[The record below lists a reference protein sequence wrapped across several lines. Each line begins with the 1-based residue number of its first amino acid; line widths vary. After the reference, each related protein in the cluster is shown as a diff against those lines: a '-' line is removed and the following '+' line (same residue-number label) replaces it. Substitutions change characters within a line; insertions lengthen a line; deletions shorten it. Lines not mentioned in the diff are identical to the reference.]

1 MQLSE
6 LGFNRNLYKTVQSI
20 ETQDAVTRAGTVT
33 PNDFAAVA
41 SGSAA
46 NDVNTGSVILL
57 PEVLGLSDSVAII
70 SDVTALGVPTGLT
83 AIATTSNVGPDGTV
97 TSSVTLQWTA
107 ITGDTFDHYV
117 IRYKI
122 APYTYYFYA
131 TSTTTTITIGGLV
144 PNITYNFG
152 ISSVTKYGTQSLFSS
167 DISQVTATS
176 TTPPATV
183 SSVSAAGGI
192 QYVVLEWA
200 RNTETDLASY
210 NIYRNTVNNSATATQ
225 IGNALTTYF
234 VDGGLTGGTT
244 YYYWVKAMNTS
255 ALVSASFS
263 TVVSATPRNVINVD
277 LADSS
282 VTAAKTSIEAINPVD
297 GEINA
302 NKVGTTQIVADA
314 VTSAK
319 ILDGAITASKT
330 NIAALSALTGNLNT
344 GVVDT
349 AQIVDNAVSSLK
361 ILAGAVTTS
370 KIFAEA
376 VTANELAANS
386 VVAGKIAALTIVAG
400 DIAADAITASKIL
413 AGSVTANKMT
423 TYNFQVSA
431 GTFTNNSPV
440 ASKIAWTGAKVVY
453 NGTEYTITD
462 SSCLTTDKH
471 VYWQLSAP
479 TVFLGSATLPAL
491 GNDDFLV
498 LFNNSGTALYVW
510 NSTIVNGNR
519 ITTGSITST
528 NITAN
533 TITANEIAA
542 NTITAAQIF
551 AGTIT
556 ATEIA
561 TNTITSSNI
570 LSLAATKVLIDGAVY
585 LSNWQKSGDLTK
597 IDGGSISANTI
608 TTTQLNFTPV
618 QGSNVIASI
627 NASAEGIT
635 IDADN
640 ITISGATTF
649 SSGYD
654 PTGRVLTVGGTYD
667 SAASGARVRIFPDAN
682 TGILVIDDVAGDVF
696 KVVVGGTNVGDV
708 IIGNYSANQGIFY
721 DKSAG
726 TTTFRGAI
734 VGVSGTLGD
743 ITIGSN
749 AWHVDSS
756 GNMWWGNFA
765 SYAAATI
772 KISSAGVAN
781 LSGLTVGANNVTAG
795 TITGSTLQTAS
806 SGQRIVIDQPTNSI
820 KVYNS
825 GGANVGKIYG
835 DASGG
840 STMWIT
846 APNGNNLVLN
856 AEGSSY
862 VIDFEVAGSTTCYVT
877 ANGLTFQTSKKLIVK
892 DGKMQIP
899 VGTNVY

>member
-6 LGFNRNLYKTVQSI
+6 LGLNRNLYKTVQSI

-33 PNDFAAVA
+33 PTDFAAVA

-83 AIATTSNVGPDGTV
+83 AIATTANIGPDGTV

-122 APYTYYFYA
+122 STYTYYFYA

-225 IGNALTTYF
+225 VGNAMTTYF
-234 VDGGLTGGTT
+234 IDGGLTGGTV

-263 TVVSATPRNVINVD
+263 TVASATPRNVINVD
-277 LADSS
+277 LADSA
-282 VTAAKTSIEAINPVD
+282 VTAAKTSIAAINPVD

-302 NKVGTTQIVADA
+302 NKVGTTQIVA
-314 VTSAK
+314 
-319 ILDGAITASKT
+319 G
-330 NIAALSALTGNLNT
+330 
-344 GVVDT
+344 
-349 AQIVDNAVSSLK
+349 AVSP
-361 ILAGAVTTS
+361 S
-370 KIFAEA
+370 KI
-376 VTANELAANS
+376 TS
-386 VVAGKIAALTIVAG
+386 
-400 DIAADAITASKIL
+400 
-413 AGSVTANKMT
+413 
-423 TYNFQVSA
+423 YNFQLSA

-440 ASKIAWTGAKVVY
+440 AGKIAWAGVKVVY
-453 NGTEYTITD
+453 NGTEYTITNG
-462 SSCLTTDKH
+462 SCLTTDKH

-479 TVFLGSATLPAL
+479 TVFSGSSTLPAL

-528 NITAN
+528 NIAAN

-570 LSLAATKVLIDGAVY
+570 LSLAANKVLINGAIY

-654 PTGRVLTVGGTYD
+654 PTGRVLAVGGTYD

-696 KVVVGGTNVGDV
+696 KVVVGGANVGDV

-743 ITIGSN
+743 ITIGTN

-781 LSGLTVGANNVTAG
+781 LSGLTVGTNVGIGTAQDSAGVTSIIGSTVTTGFVNALSVTAGSVSANNVTAG
-795 TITGSTLQTAS
+795 TITGSTIQTAS
-806 SGQRIVIDQPTNSI
+806 SGQRIVVDQSTNSI
-820 KVYNS
+820 KIYNS

-840 STMWIT
+840 STMWIA